1 MRGVSMPKVVEPK
14 VRDARLPARRSK
26 AMLDVPDVNAAQ
38 NEEARE
44 KRNASR
50 GMSEF

>member
-1 MRGVSMPKVVEPK
+1 MAGIGVPQIVEPK
-14 VRDARLPARRSK
+14 ISDARLPARRSK
-26 AMLDVPDVNAAQ
+26 AMLDVPDMSAAQ

-44 KRNASR
+44 KRNASW